1 MNIKGS
7 ITSEGNEHEVRGGGG
22 GGVITRRGQKN
33 HWENEIRWSKKFED
47 KKKKMTIIR
56 ANI

>member
-22 GGVITRRGQKN
+22 GVSSQEEDTRIIGKMRLDGQKN
-33 HWENEIRWSKKFED
+33 LKI
-47 KKKKMTIIR
+47 KKKR
-56 ANI
+56 

>member
-22 GGVITRRGQKN
+22 VSSQEEDTRIIGKMRLDGQKN
-33 HWENEIRWSKKFED
+33 LKI
-47 KKKKMTIIR
+47 KKKR
-56 ANI
+56 